1 MRILLQTVF
10 FLTPYFVSG
19 QLLLNEISSVR
30 GYEDFNGKDCDWLE
44 IVNIG
49 SSHVNLSSYFC
60 Y

>member
-10 FLTPYFVSG
+10 FLIPYFVSG

-49 SSHVNLSSYFC
+49 SSPA
-60 Y
+60 